1 MLTKQDFNQIK
12 KIVETAVDPIKK
24 DLKKVDK
31 KVDLVIKSF
40 DREYLGLQKRIMRV
54 ETHLQLKPLA
64 DF

>member
-1 MLTKQDFNQIK
+1 MLTKQDLTHIK
-12 KIVETAVDPIKK
+12 NIVESAVDPIKK

-40 DREYLGLQKRIMRV
+40 DREYLDLQKRVWRV

>member
-1 MLTKQDFNQIK
+1 MLTKQDLTHIK
-12 KIVETAVDPIKK
+12 NIVESAVDPMKK
-24 DLKKVDK
+24 DLKKIDK

-40 DREYLGLQKRIMRV
+40 DREYLDLQKRVWRV